1 MIFFDILFGD
11 LNFGMIKSMKDVSRF
26 EELKRKKKEI
36 KKILKTKTKK
46 KPINQSFDTLNSIRI

>member
-11 LNFGMIKSMKDVSRF
+11 PNFGMIKIMKDVSRF

-36 KKILKTKTKK
+36 KKIFKK
-46 KPINQSFDTLNSIRI
+46 KQKKTINQSFDTLNSIRI